1 MKPQTKL
8 SYLMFTPT
16 IFTSVIN
23 SYLPEP
29 HASLLNG
36 ILFGVN
42 LHTNK
47 LFYQELRTVG
57 LLHIVVLSGM
67 NITLIGAVVM
77 NITSFFSRRV
87 SSLITILVVILFVL
101 FVGTQAPVVRAAIMG
116 ILTLVAFIYGR
127 RNVVLFSLFLS
138 GIFIFIFQPH
148 WMRTISFQ
156 LSYAATLG
164 IILFSLKKQA
174 IPKNNWEHFM
184 YSIKKDLRISL
195 SAQIL
200 AAPIIFLYFRQISL
214 ISPLS
219 NLFISITIAPL
230 MIMGFI
236 TAFLGKI
243 HPLLGLIPSY
253 ICYGILSYIIFVV
266 KILSKVPYASIS
278 F

>member
-1 MKPQTKL
+1 ML
-8 SYLMFTPT
+8 TPT

-67 NITLIGAVVM
+67 NITLLGAVVM
-77 NITSFFSRRV
+77 SITSFFSRRV

-101 FVGTQAPVVRAAIMG
+101 FVGAQAPVVRAGIMG
-116 ILTLVAFIYGR
+116 ILTLVAFINGR

-138 GIFIFIFQPH
+138 GIFIFIFWPH
-148 WMRTISFQ
+148 WVRTISFQ

-174 IPKNNWEHFM
+174 MPKNNWEHFV
-184 YSIKKDLRISL
+184 YSIKKDLRTSL

-219 NLFISITIAPL
+219 NLLVSITIAPL